1 MVNNSKQPNSR
12 TTQQG
17 IALIEV
23 LVAVALIS
31 IGLLGMMALQMTSL
45 QTNQAAVE
53 RSFAVMQ
60 ASSLLDRIRAN
71 PEADK
76 TIYNLAAGF
85 DASTAVPAACAAN
98 PLCNADIAEWQGLT
112 DDNVPGFTAT
122 VSCVLVA
129 GTDLHDCSVR
139 LDWRSPQL
147 DEDASVT
154 VRTQL

>member
-1 MVNNSKQPNSR
+1 MVDISKQPTRR

-31 IGLLGMMALQMTSL
+31 IGLLGMMALQITSL
-45 QTNQAAVE
+45 QTNQAAAE

-71 PEADK
+71 PSADK
-76 TIYNLAAGF
+76 TIYNLVNFDRAAV
-85 DASTAVPAACAAN
+85 VPAGCVAN
-98 PLCNADIAEWQGLT
+98 PLCSADIEEWRDLT

-122 VSCVLVA
+122 VNCALVA
-129 GTDLHDCSVR
+129 GTNLHDCSVR

-147 DEDASVT
+147 GEDMGVM